1 MFKWSK
7 FRATLLAAS
16 VVLAATQFG
25 GFGCGLGNLNLSHVM
40 ELVAIGSIFD

>member
-25 GFGCGLGNLNLSHVM
+25 GGCGWGNLNLSRVY

>member
-7 FRATLLAAS
+7 FKATLLAAS

-25 GFGCGLGNLNLSHVM
+25 MCGIGNLSLNHVM